1 MIHDFFTLL
10 ESFREYDAPLIESIH
25 EGMLAV
31 FEARILPDI
40 RMADPDEKLKHHV
53 FKLKKDTPTSKVY
66 KIATRGA
73 DKKLIGM
80 LVQFIQIKPDR
91 QTDQEREL
99 GTGWIINFVQDGQ
112 SDFNVT
118 GTGSLDSF
126 NSVFAVIKYFI
137 ENEHPDYVA
146 FKATDAD
153 QSQASKKSRI
163 YGGYFNL
170 LGLTKVSPPDQS
182 LEIYATT

>member
-1 MIHDFFTLL
+1 MDTI
-10 ESFREYDAPLIESIH
+10 LIESIH
-25 EGMLAV
+25 KAYEV
-31 FEARILPDI
+31 IFEARLLPEI
-40 RMADPDEKLKHHV
+40 RMAEPDEKLKHHV
-53 FKLKKDTPTSKVY
+53 FKLKKNTPTSKIY
-66 KIATRGA
+66 KIAARGA

-80 LVQFIQIKPDR
+80 LVQFSQIKPDR
-91 QTDQEREL
+91 QTEQEREL

-112 SDFNVT
+112 SDFNLT

-153 QSQASKKSRI
+153 ESAARKKSRL
-163 YGGYFNL
+163 YGGYLNL
-170 LGLTKVSPPDQS
+170 FGLTKVSPPDQS
-182 LEIYATT
+182 LEIYAPI

>member
-1 MIHDFFTLL
+1 MDTI
-10 ESFREYDAPLIESIH
+10 LIESIH
-25 EGMLAV
+25 KAYEV
-31 FEARILPDI
+31 IFEARLLPEI
-40 RMADPDEKLKHHV
+40 RMVEPDAKLSHHV
-53 FKLKKDTPTSKVY
+53 FKLKKDTPTSKIY
-66 KIATRGA
+66 KIAARNA

-80 LVQFIQIKPDR
+80 LVQFSQIKPDR
-91 QTDQEREL
+91 QNEQEREL

-153 QSQASKKSRI
+153 SSQAAKKSRI

-170 LGLTKVSPPDQS
+170 LGLTKVSPPEQS
-182 LEIYATT
+182 LEIYAPI